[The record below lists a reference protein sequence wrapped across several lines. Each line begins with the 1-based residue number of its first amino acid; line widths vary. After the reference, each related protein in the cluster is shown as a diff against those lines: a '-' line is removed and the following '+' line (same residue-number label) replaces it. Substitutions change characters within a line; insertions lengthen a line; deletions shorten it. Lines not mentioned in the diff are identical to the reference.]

1 MDRQKSLAMG
11 LGLAFCLASGSA
23 FAQSGGSQKC
33 GGADIA
39 NGPFIYS
46 TPSITQTTFNGTGGS
61 SISTSF
67 TITAPSKEG
76 KNDPDV
82 IDVFP
87 GEGNDQ
93 VCWPTANATIGV
105 LEISKVGD
113 ATGNPLLTPITLD
126 PFLGVG
132 QAIANAF
139 WLTPASHRFGIGETI
154 TVNVEIS
161 NPNLTYADYGDYDIK
176 LAAQAPGFGIGVGN
190 GPHFF
195 LSIRGAS
202 VTDTTPPV
210 VSVTKPSGDEI
221 LGVIAVEITAFDP
234 TGPVASGLSSISASV
249 SSAGGTVSALPITL
263 AFDNSLPEPAGVVVT
278 GTGSF
283 TPTGG
288 TPGSTAGTTDAAAFT
303 SGSRSGIGSYTID
316 AQASDVA
323 GNIGEG
329 TKSFHVK
336 YDVAFT
342 DQSVPNGCRANNLNP
357 CAGRFK
363 FTVKR
368 SNVTSDG
375 AFMFDHTVVV
385 KLVRSDNNSVVAS
398 HVFGTGAIHQVVQ
411 IDSTDLV
418 YKTTFNR
425 GDLPASP
432 GLVSYQL
439 QVYFLDVDGN
449 LMLQATSSSL
459 TF

>member
-1 MDRQKSLAMG
+1 MNGRKSLTLG

-23 FAQSGGSQKC
+23 FAQGGGPQKC

-67 TITAPSKEG
+67 SITAPSKEG

-93 VCWPTANATIGV
+93 VCSPTADATISA

-113 ATGNPLLTPITLD
+113 ATGTPLDVPISLN

-132 QAIANAF
+132 RAIANAF
-139 WLTPASHRFGIGETI
+139 GLTPHNYTFGIGETI
-154 TVNVEIS
+154 TVNVVVS
-161 NPNLTYADYGDYDIK
+161 NPNLNSIDYGDYDIK
-176 LAAQAPGFGIGVGN
+176 LAAKAPGYGIGVGD

-195 LSIRGAS
+195 LSLRAAS
-202 VTDTTPPV
+202 ATDTTPPV
-210 VSVTKPSGDEI
+210 VSVTKPSGDEV
-221 LGVIAVEITAFDP
+221 LGVIGVEITAFDP
-234 TGPVASGLSSISASV
+234 TGPVASGLASISASV
-249 SSAGGTVSALPITL
+249 SSTGGMVSELISLALDQPL
-263 AFDNSLPEPAGVVVT
+263 AQPAGVVVT

-288 TPGSTAGTTDAAAFT
+288 APGSTAGTTDEAAFT
-303 SGSRSGIGSYTID
+303 SASRSGIGSYTIN

-323 GNIGEG
+323 GNLGDG
-329 TKSFHVK
+329 SKSFNVK

-342 DQSVPNGCRANNLNP
+342 DQSVPNGCNASNLNP

-363 FTVKR
+363 FTVRR

-385 KLVRSDNNSVVAS
+385 KLVRSDNTIAAT
-398 HVFGTGAIHQVVQ
+398 HVFGTASINDVVQ
-411 IDSTDLV
+411 IDSTKKV
-418 YKTTFNR
+418 YQTTFR
-425 GDLPASP
+425 HSDLPGNP
-432 GLVSYQL
+432 GFVSYNL

-449 LMLQATSSSL
+449 EMLHATSSSL
-459 TF
+459 AF